1 MKIDFLKPLQICLL
15 RSNVWKAKVAKLTG
29 LKAEDAMPRSGF
41 EDLIFQIFQTVKLSQ
56 NATIPGKPA
65 KFYIF
70 AFQVNGW
77 NAKVAEL
84 TGLKVEDAMG
94 RSLSKE
100 LIIPEFQ
107 ETVERILYLALNGE
121 EEQNV
126 EIRLKTWPD
135 ESEMDQ
141 TSRRG
146 ESVILVVNACS
157 SRDVNEN
164 VVGVCFVGQDITSHK
179 MVQDKYT
186 RMMGDYQAIV
196 HNPHAL
202 IPPIFGTDEFGTT
215 TEWNPA
221 MQKLTGYQRDDVVG
235 KMLVG
240 EVFGLSM
247 MLCRLQVVVLFSAG
261 ICAGSDIADLPASC
275 YRCKSDER
283 EQCRLMRRL

>member
-1 MKIDFLKPLQICLL
+1 VNG
-15 RSNVWKAKVAKLTG
+15 RKAKVAELTG
-29 LKAEDAMPRSGF
+29 LKAEDAMRRSLS
-41 EDLIFQIFQTVKLSQ
+41 EDLIIQNFQNRQVFAERNKSWKT
-56 NATIPGKPA
+56 AD
-65 KFYIF
+65 FYNL
-70 AFQVNGW
+70 ALQVNGW

-126 EIRLKTWPD
+126 EIRLKTWPE

-247 MLCRLQVVVLFSAG
+247 MLCRLQVGCVYFSVLEYVQDFEPADLLASTLSCFAVAANQTSVNSAG
-261 ICAGSDIADLPASC
+261 CCAAPLGLQFI
-275 YRCKSDER
+275 
-283 EQCRLMRRL
+283 

>member
-1 MKIDFLKPLQICLL
+1 MRLSLFE
-15 RSNVWKAKVAKLTG
+15 KLIIQK
-29 LKAEDAMPRSGF
+29 L
-41 EDLIFQIFQTVKLSQ
+41 QTVRFLQDVTNLENLLTLYTS
-56 NATIPGKPA
+56 
-65 KFYIF
+65 

-247 MLCRLQVVVLFSAG
+247 MLCRLQVGCMYFSVLEYVQDFEP
-261 ICAGSDIADLPASC
+261 ADLLASTLSC
-275 YRCKSDER
+275 FAVAAN
-283 EQCRLMRRL
+283 